1 MKVIIP
7 ESRLEEI
14 IFKYLDEKFKD
25 LEQLKGRFYPK
36 IFKLP
41 NEEFGIMGKEGKRLL
56 VNYKLTNKILSFI
69 PIKKIEILKIIGRYV
84 EDRYNLEVKKV
95 TESQDAHLVKKLEPI
110 NPEPENRL
118 EEIIFKYLDVKF
130 KDLEQIK
137 GSTTHDENVDI
148 YFKFPGEKLGMLA
161 WYKNRYGAKGY
172 LSILQKV
179 IGDIR
184 SFIPIERDKIRKIIG
199 KYVENRYNLAVQD
212 TTEQSYMYVY
222 LAV

>member
-7 ESRLEEI
+7 ESRLEQI
-14 IFKYLDEKFKD
+14 IFKYLDVNFKD
-25 LEQLKGRFYPK
+25 LEQIKGRIVPK

-56 VNYKLTNKILSFI
+56 VNFKLTNKILSFI
-69 PIKKIEILKIIGRYV
+69 PIKKTEILKIIGRYV

-95 TESQDAHLVKKLEPI
+95 TESHDAWLVKKLEPI

-118 EEIIFKYLDVKF
+118 EEMIFKYLDVRF
-130 KDLEQIK
+130 KDLEQVK
-137 GSTTHDENVDI
+137 GSTNFDEHVDV
-148 YFKFPGEKLGMLA
+148 FFRFPGEKEAILA

-172 LSILQKV
+172 LSIYKKV
-179 IGDIR
+179 IGNIR
-184 SFIPIERDKIRKIIG
+184 SFIPIERDEIRKIIG

-212 TTEQSYMYVY
+212 TTEGEY
-222 LAV
+222 L

>member
-137 GSTTHDENVDI
+137 GSTNFDEHVDV
-148 YFKFPGEKLGMLA
+148 FFRFPGEKLAMLA

-172 LSILQKV
+172 LKIYPKI
-179 IGDIR
+179 IGNIR
-184 SFIPIERDKIRKIIG
+184 SLIPIENIEFSKIIG

-212 TTEQSYMYVY
+212 TAVGEY
-222 LAV
+222 L

>member
-25 LEQLKGRFYPK
+25 LEQIKGRIVAK

-41 NEEFGIMGKEGKRLL
+41 SEKFGIMGLERKRLL
-56 VNYKLTNKILSFI
+56 VNYKLTNQILSFI
-69 PIKKIEILKIIGRYV
+69 PIKKTEIQKIIGRYV

-95 TESQDAHLVKKLEPI
+95 TESHDAWLVKKLEPI

-118 EEIIFKYLDVKF
+118 EEMIFKYLDVRF
-130 KDLEQIK
+130 KDLEQVK
-137 GSTTHDENVDI
+137 GSTNFDEHVDV
-148 YFKFPGEKLGMLA
+148 FFRFPGEKEAILA

-172 LSILQKV
+172 LSIYKKV
-179 IGDIR
+179 IGNIR
-184 SFIPIERDKIRKIIG
+184 SFIPIERDEIRKIIG

-212 TTEQSYMYVY
+212 TTEGVYM
-222 LAV
+222 

>member
-7 ESRLEEI
+7 ENRLEEI
-14 IFKYLDEKFKD
+14 IFKYLDVKFKY
-25 LEQLKGRFYPK
+25 LEQIKGRIVPK

-41 NEEFGIMGKEGKRLL
+41 NEEFGIMGKEGKRLW
-56 VNYKLTNKILSFI
+56 VNNKLTNKILSFI
-69 PIKKIEILKIIGRYV
+69 PIKKTEILKIIGRYV

-95 TESQDAHLVKKLEPI
+95 TESHDAWLVKKLEPI

-130 KDLEQIK
+130 KDLEQVK
-137 GSTTHDENVDI
+137 GRTNFHEHVDV
-148 YFKFPGEKLGMLA
+148 FFRFPGEKDAILA

-172 LSILQKV
+172 LSIYEKL

-184 SFIPIERDKIRKIIG
+184 SFIPIKRDEIRKIIG

-212 TTEQSYMYVY
+212 TTEGVYM
-222 LAV
+222 

>member
-7 ESRLEEI
+7 ENRLEEI
-14 IFKYLDEKFKD
+14 IFKYLDVNFKD
-25 LEQLKGRFYPK
+25 LEQIKGRIVPK

-56 VNYKLTNKILSFI
+56 VNYKFTNKILSFI
-69 PIKKIEILKIIGRYV
+69 PIKKTEILKIIGRYV

-95 TESQDAHLVKKLEPI
+95 TESHDAWLVKKLEPI

-130 KDLEQIK
+130 KDLEQVK
-137 GSTTHDENVDI
+137 GRTNFDEHVDV
-148 YFKFPGEKLGMLA
+148 FFRFPGEKDAILA
-161 WYKNRYGAKGY
+161 WYKNSYGAKGY
-172 LSILQKV
+172 LSIYEKV

-184 SFIPIERDKIRKIIG
+184 YFIPIERDKIRKIIG

-212 TTEQSYMYVY
+212 TTEGVYM
-222 LAV
+222 

>member
-7 ESRLEEI
+7 ENRLEEI
-14 IFKYLDEKFKD
+14 IFKYLDVKFKY
-25 LEQLKGRFYPK
+25 LEQIKGRIVPK

-41 NEEFGIMGKEGKRLL
+41 NEEFGIMGKEGKRLW
-56 VNYKLTNKILSFI
+56 VNNKLTNKILSFI
-69 PIKKIEILKIIGRYV
+69 PIKKTEILKIIGRYV

-95 TESQDAHLVKKLEPI
+95 TESHDAWLVKKLEPI

-130 KDLEQIK
+130 KDLEQVK
-137 GSTTHDENVDI
+137 GRTNFDEHVDV
-148 YFKFPGEKLGMLA
+148 FFRFPGEKNAILA

-172 LSILQKV
+172 LSIYKKV

-212 TTEQSYMYVY
+212 TTEGEYM
-222 LAV
+222 

>member
-25 LEQLKGRFYPK
+25 LEQIKGRIVPK

-56 VNYKLTNKILSFI
+56 VNFKLTNKILSFI
-69 PIKKIEILKIIGRYV
+69 PIKKTEILKIIGRYV

-95 TESQDAHLVKKLEPI
+95 TESHDAWLVKKLEPI

-118 EEIIFKYLDVKF
+118 EEMIFKYLDVRF
-130 KDLEQIK
+130 KDLEQVK
-137 GSTTHDENVDI
+137 GSTNFDEHVDV
-148 YFKFPGEKLGMLA
+148 FFRFPGEKEAILA

-172 LSILQKV
+172 LSIYKKV
-179 IGDIR
+179 IGNIR
-184 SFIPIERDKIRKIIG
+184 SFIPIERDEIRKIIG

-212 TTEQSYMYVY
+212 TTEGVYM
-222 LAV
+222 

>member
-1 MKVIIP
+1 
-7 ESRLEEI
+7 
-14 IFKYLDEKFKD
+14 LDEKFKD
-25 LEQLKGRFYPK
+25 LEQLKGRFYPI

-69 PIKKIEILKIIGRYV
+69 PIKKTEILKIIGRYV

-95 TESQDAHLVKKLEPI
+95 TESHDTVLVKKLEPI

-137 GSTTHDENVDI
+137 GSTNFDEHVDV
-148 YFKFPGEKLGMLA
+148 FFRFPGEKLAMLA
-161 WYKNRYGAKGY
+161 WYKNRYGVKGY
-172 LSILQKV
+172 LKIYPKI
-179 IGDIR
+179 IGNIR
-184 SFIPIERDKIRKIIG
+184 SLIPIENIEFSKIIG
-199 KYVENRYNLAVQD
+199 KYVENRYNLVVQD
-212 TTEQSYMYVY
+212 TAVGEY
-222 LAV
+222 L

>member
-7 ESRLEEI
+7 ENRLEEI
-14 IFKYLDEKFKD
+14 IFKYLDVKFKY
-25 LEQLKGRFYPK
+25 LEQIKGRIVPK

-41 NEEFGIMGKEGKRLL
+41 NEEFGIMGKEGKRLW
-56 VNYKLTNKILSFI
+56 VNNKLTNKILSFI
-69 PIKKIEILKIIGRYV
+69 PIKKTEILKIIGRYV

-95 TESQDAHLVKKLEPI
+95 TESHDDWLVKKLEPI

-130 KDLEQIK
+130 KDLEQVK
-137 GSTTHDENVDI
+137 GRTNFDEHVDV
-148 YFKFPGEKLGMLA
+148 FFRFPGEKDAILA

-172 LSILQKV
+172 LSIYKKV

-212 TTEQSYMYVY
+212 TTEGEYM
-222 LAV
+222 

>member
-7 ESRLEEI
+7 ENRLEEI
-14 IFKYLDEKFKD
+14 IFKYLDVKFKY
-25 LEQLKGRFYPK
+25 LEQIKGRIVPK
-36 IFKLP
+36 IFKLQ
-41 NEEFGIMGKEGKRLL
+41 NEEFGIIGKEGKRLW
-56 VNYKLTNKILSFI
+56 VNNKLTNKILSFI
-69 PIKKIEILKIIGRYV
+69 PIKKTEILKIIGRYV

-95 TESQDAHLVKKLEPI
+95 TESHDAWLVKKLEPI

-130 KDLEQIK
+130 KDLEQVK
-137 GSTTHDENVDI
+137 GRTNFDEHVDV
-148 YFKFPGEKLGMLA
+148 FFRFPGEKDAILA

-172 LSILQKV
+172 LSIYKKV

-184 SFIPIERDKIRKIIG
+184 SFIPIERDEIRKIIG

-212 TTEQSYMYVY
+212 TTEGEYM
-222 LAV
+222 

>member
-69 PIKKIEILKIIGRYV
+69 PIKKTEILKIIGRYV
-84 EDRYNLEVKKV
+84 EDRYNLEVKNV
-95 TESQDAHLVKKLEPI
+95 TESHDTWLEKKLEPI

-137 GSTTHDENVDI
+137 GSTNFDEHVDV
-148 YFKFPGEKLGMLA
+148 FFRFPGEKLAMLA

-172 LSILQKV
+172 LKIYPKI
-179 IGDIR
+179 IGNIR
-184 SFIPIERDKIRKIIG
+184 SLIPIENIEFSKIIG

-212 TTEQSYMYVY
+212 TAVGEY
-222 LAV
+222 L

>member
-69 PIKKIEILKIIGRYV
+69 PIKKTEILKIIGRYV

-95 TESQDAHLVKKLEPI
+95 TESHDTVLVKKLEPI

-118 EEIIFKYLDVKF
+118 EEILFKYLDVKF

-137 GSTTHDENVDI
+137 GSTTHDEHVDI
-148 YFKFPGEKLGMLA
+148 FFRFPGEKLAMLA

-172 LSILQKV
+172 LKIYPKI
-179 IGDIR
+179 IGNIR
-184 SFIPIERDKIRKIIG
+184 SLIPIENIEFSKIIG

-212 TTEQSYMYVY
+212 TAVGEY
-222 LAV
+222 L

>member
-25 LEQLKGRFYPK
+25 LEQIKGRIVAK

-41 NEEFGIMGKEGKRLL
+41 SEKFGIMGLERKRLL
-56 VNYKLTNKILSFI
+56 VNYKLTNQILSFI
-69 PIKKIEILKIIGRYV
+69 PIKKTEIQKIIGRYV

>member
-25 LEQLKGRFYPK
+25 LEQIKGRIVAK

-41 NEEFGIMGKEGKRLL
+41 SEKFGIMGLERKRLL
-56 VNYKLTNKILSFI
+56 VNYKLTNQILSFI
-69 PIKKIEILKIIGRYV
+69 PIKKTEIQKIIGRYV

-95 TESQDAHLVKKLEPI
+95 TESHDTVLVKKLEPI

-118 EEIIFKYLDVKF
+118 EEILFKYLDKKF

-137 GSTTHDENVDI
+137 GSTTHDEHVDI
-148 YFKFPGEKLGMLA
+148 FFRFPGEKLAMLA

-172 LSILQKV
+172 LKIYPKI
-179 IGDIR
+179 IGNIR
-184 SFIPIERDKIRKIIG
+184 SLIPIENIEFSKIIG

-212 TTEQSYMYVY
+212 TAVGEY
-222 LAV
+222 L

>member
-69 PIKKIEILKIIGRYV
+69 PIKKTEILKIIGRYV

-95 TESQDAHLVKKLEPI
+95 TESHDTVLVKKLEPI

-118 EEIIFKYLDVKF
+118 EEILFKYLDVKF

-137 GSTTHDENVDI
+137 GSTTHDEHVDI
-148 YFKFPGEKLGMLA
+148 FFRFPGEKLAMLA
-161 WYKNRYGAKGY
+161 WYKNRYGVKGY
-172 LSILQKV
+172 LKIYPKI
-179 IGDIR
+179 IGNIR
-184 SFIPIERDKIRKIIG
+184 SLIPIENIEFSKIIG
-199 KYVENRYNLAVQD
+199 KYVENRYNLVVQD
-212 TTEQSYMYVY
+212 TAVGEY
-222 LAV
+222 L

>member
-25 LEQLKGRFYPK
+25 LEQLKGRYYPK

-137 GSTTHDENVDI
+137 GSTNFDEHVDV
-148 YFKFPGEKLGMLA
+148 FFRFPGEKLAMLA

-172 LSILQKV
+172 LKIYPKI
-179 IGDIR
+179 IGNIR
-184 SFIPIERDKIRKIIG
+184 SLIPIENIEFSKIIG

-212 TTEQSYMYVY
+212 TAVGEY
-222 LAV
+222 L

>member
-69 PIKKIEILKIIGRYV
+69 PIKKTEILKIIGRYV

-95 TESQDAHLVKKLEPI
+95 TESHDTVLVKKLEPI

-118 EEIIFKYLDVKF
+118 EEILFKYLDVKF

-137 GSTTHDENVDI
+137 GSTTHDEHVDI
-148 YFKFPGEKLGMLA
+148 FFRFPGEKLAMLA
-161 WYKNRYGAKGY
+161 WYKNRYGVKGY
-172 LSILQKV
+172 LKIYPKI
-179 IGDIR
+179 IGNIR
-184 SFIPIERDKIRKIIG
+184 SLIPIENIEFSKIIG

-212 TTEQSYMYVY
+212 TAVGEY
-222 LAV
+222 L

>member
-25 LEQLKGRFYPK
+25 LEQIKGRIVAK

-41 NEEFGIMGKEGKRLL
+41 SEKFGIMGLERKRLL
-56 VNYKLTNKILSFI
+56 VNYKLTNQILSFI
-69 PIKKIEILKIIGRYV
+69 PIKKTEIQKIIGRYV
-84 EDRYNLEVKKV
+84 EDRYNLEVKNV
-95 TESQDAHLVKKLEPI
+95 TESHDTWLEKKLEPI

-137 GSTTHDENVDI
+137 GSTNFDEHVDV
-148 YFKFPGEKLGMLA
+148 FFRFPGEKLAMLA

-172 LSILQKV
+172 LKIEPKI
-179 IGDIR
+179 IGNIR
-184 SFIPIERDKIRKIIG
+184 SLIPIENIEFSKIIG

-212 TTEQSYMYVY
+212 TTVGEY
-222 LAV
+222 L

>member
-69 PIKKIEILKIIGRYV
+69 PIKKTEILKIIGRYV
-84 EDRYNLEVKKV
+84 EDRYNLEVKNV
-95 TESQDAHLVKKLEPI
+95 TESHDTWLEKKLEPI

-118 EEIIFKYLDVKF
+118 EEILFKYLDVKF

-137 GSTTHDENVDI
+137 GSTTHDEHVDI
-148 YFKFPGEKLGMLA
+148 FFRFPGEKLAMLA

-172 LSILQKV
+172 LKIYPKI
-179 IGDIR
+179 IGNIR
-184 SFIPIERDKIRKIIG
+184 SLIPIENIEFSKIIG

-212 TTEQSYMYVY
+212 TAVGEY
-222 LAV
+222 L

>member
-7 ESRLEEI
+7 ESRLEQL
-14 IFKYLDEKFKD
+14 IFKYLDVNFKD

-69 PIKKIEILKIIGRYV
+69 PIKKTEILKIIGRYV

-95 TESQDAHLVKKLEPI
+95 TESHDTVLVKKLEPI

-118 EEIIFKYLDVKF
+118 EEILFKYLDVKF

-137 GSTTHDENVDI
+137 GSTTHDEHVDI
-148 YFKFPGEKLGMLA
+148 FFRFPGEKLAMLA
-161 WYKNRYGAKGY
+161 WYKNRYGVKGY
-172 LSILQKV
+172 LKIYPKI
-179 IGDIR
+179 IGNIR
-184 SFIPIERDKIRKIIG
+184 SLIPIENIEFSKIIG
-199 KYVENRYNLAVQD
+199 KYVENRYNLVVQD
-212 TTEQSYMYVY
+212 TAVGEY
-222 LAV
+222 L

>member
-25 LEQLKGRFYPK
+25 LEQLKGRYYPK

-69 PIKKIEILKIIGRYV
+69 PIKKTEILKIIGRYV
-84 EDRYNLEVKKV
+84 EDRYNLEVKNV
-95 TESQDAHLVKKLEPI
+95 TESHDTWLEKKLEPI

-137 GSTTHDENVDI
+137 GSTNFDEHVDV
-148 YFKFPGEKLGMLA
+148 FFRFPGEKLAMLA

-172 LSILQKV
+172 LKIEPKI
-179 IGDIR
+179 IGNIR
-184 SFIPIERDKIRKIIG
+184 SLIPIENIEFSKIIG

-212 TTEQSYMYVY
+212 TAVGEY
-222 LAV
+222 L

>member
-69 PIKKIEILKIIGRYV
+69 PIKKTEILKIIGRYV

-95 TESQDAHLVKKLEPI
+95 TESQDTHLVKKLEPI

-137 GSTTHDENVDI
+137 GSTNFDEHVDV
-148 YFKFPGEKLGMLA
+148 FFRFPGEKLAMLA

-172 LSILQKV
+172 LKIYPKI
-179 IGDIR
+179 IGNIR
-184 SFIPIERDKIRKIIG
+184 SLIPIENIEFSKIIG
-199 KYVENRYNLAVQD
+199 KYVENRYNLVVQD
-212 TTEQSYMYVY
+212 TAVGEY
-222 LAV
+222 L

>member
-7 ESRLEEI
+7 ESRLEQI
-14 IFKYLDEKFKD
+14 IFKYLDVNFKD
-25 LEQLKGRFYPK
+25 LEQIKGRIVPK

-69 PIKKIEILKIIGRYV
+69 PIKKTEILKIIGRYV
-84 EDRYNLEVKKV
+84 EDRYNLEVKNV
-95 TESQDAHLVKKLEPI
+95 TESHDTWLEKKLEPI

-118 EEIIFKYLDVKF
+118 EEILFKYLDVKF

-137 GSTTHDENVDI
+137 GSTTHDEHVDI
-148 YFKFPGEKLGMLA
+148 FFRFPGEKLAMLA

-172 LSILQKV
+172 LKIYPKI
-179 IGDIR
+179 IGNIR
-184 SFIPIERDKIRKIIG
+184 SLIPIENIEFSKIIG
-199 KYVENRYNLAVQD
+199 KYVENRYNLAVQG
-212 TTEQSYMYVY
+212 TAVGEY
-222 LAV
+222 L

>member
-69 PIKKIEILKIIGRYV
+69 PIKKTEILKIIGRYV

-95 TESQDAHLVKKLEPI
+95 TESHDTVLVKKLEPI

-118 EEIIFKYLDVKF
+118 EEILFKYLDKKF

-137 GSTTHDENVDI
+137 GSTTHDEHVDI
-148 YFKFPGEKLGMLA
+148 FFRFPGEKLAMLA

-172 LSILQKV
+172 LKIYPKI
-179 IGDIR
+179 IGNIR
-184 SFIPIERDKIRKIIG
+184 SLIPIENIEFSKIIG

-212 TTEQSYMYVY
+212 TAVGEY
-222 LAV
+222 L

>member
-84 EDRYNLEVKKV
+84 EDRYNLEVKNV
-95 TESQDAHLVKKLEPI
+95 TESHDTWLEKKLEPI

-137 GSTTHDENVDI
+137 GSTNFDEHVDV
-148 YFKFPGEKLGMLA
+148 FFRFPGEKLAMLA

-172 LSILQKV
+172 LKIYPKI
-179 IGDIR
+179 IGNIR
-184 SFIPIERDKIRKIIG
+184 SLIPIENIEFSKIIG

-212 TTEQSYMYVY
+212 TAVGEY
-222 LAV
+222 L

>member
-7 ESRLEEI
+7 ESRLEQI
-14 IFKYLDEKFKD
+14 IFKYLDVNFKD
-25 LEQLKGRFYPK
+25 LEQIKGRIVPK

-56 VNYKLTNKILSFI
+56 VNFKLTNKILSFI

-84 EDRYNLEVKKV
+84 EDRYNLEVKNV
-95 TESQDAHLVKKLEPI
+95 TESHDTWLEKKLEPI

-137 GSTTHDENVDI
+137 GSTNFDEHVDV
-148 YFKFPGEKLGMLA
+148 FFRFPGEKLAMLA

-172 LSILQKV
+172 LKIEPKI
-179 IGDIR
+179 IGNIR
-184 SFIPIERDKIRKIIG
+184 SLIPIENIEFSKIIG

-212 TTEQSYMYVY
+212 TAVGEY
-222 LAV
+222 L

>member
-7 ESRLEEI
+7 ENRLEQI
-14 IFKYLDEKFKD
+14 LFKYLDVKLKD

-56 VNYKLTNKILSFI
+56 VNYKFTNKILSFI
-69 PIKKIEILKIIGRYV
+69 PIKKTEILKIIGRYV

-95 TESQDAHLVKKLEPI
+95 TESHDAWLVKKLEPI

-118 EEIIFKYLDVKF
+118 EEIIFKYLDVRF
-130 KDLEQIK
+130 KDLEQVK
-137 GSTTHDENVDI
+137 GSTNFDENVDV
-148 YFKFPGEKLGMLA
+148 FFRFPGEKNSILA

-172 LSILQKV
+172 LSIYEKV
-179 IGDIR
+179 IGDIG
-184 SFIPIERDKIRKIIG
+184 SFIPIKRDKIRKIIG

-212 TTEQSYMYVY
+212 TTEGVYM
-222 LAV
+222 

>member
-25 LEQLKGRFYPK
+25 LEQIKGRIVAK

-41 NEEFGIMGKEGKRLL
+41 SEKFGIMGLERKRLL
-56 VNYKLTNKILSFI
+56 VNTKLTNKILSFI

-95 TESQDAHLVKKLEPI
+95 TESHDTVLVKKLEPI

-137 GSTTHDENVDI
+137 GSTNFDEHVDV
-148 YFKFPGEKLGMLA
+148 FFRFPGEKLAMLA

-172 LSILQKV
+172 LKIEPKI
-179 IGDIR
+179 IGNIR
-184 SFIPIERDKIRKIIG
+184 SLIPIENIEFSKIIG

-212 TTEQSYMYVY
+212 TAVGEY
-222 LAV
+222 L

>member
-25 LEQLKGRFYPK
+25 LEQIKGRIVPK

-56 VNYKLTNKILSFI
+56 VNFKLTNKILSFI
-69 PIKKIEILKIIGRYV
+69 PIKKTEILKIIGRYV

-95 TESQDAHLVKKLEPI
+95 TESHDAWLVKKLEPI

-118 EEIIFKYLDVKF
+118 EEMIFKYLDVRF
-130 KDLEQIK
+130 KDLEQVK
-137 GSTTHDENVDI
+137 GSTNFDEHVDV
-148 YFKFPGEKLGMLA
+148 FFRFPGEKEAILA

-172 LSILQKV
+172 LSIYKKV
-179 IGDIR
+179 IGNIR
-184 SFIPIERDKIRKIIG
+184 SFIPIERDEIRKIIG

-212 TTEQSYMYVY
+212 TPEGEYM
-222 LAV
+222 

>member
-7 ESRLEEI
+7 ENRLEQI
-14 IFKYLDEKFKD
+14 LFKYLDVKLKD

-56 VNYKLTNKILSFI
+56 VNYKFTNKILSFI
-69 PIKKIEILKIIGRYV
+69 PIKKTEILKIIGRYV

-95 TESQDAHLVKKLEPI
+95 TESHDTHLVKKLEPI

-130 KDLEQIK
+130 KDLEQVK
-137 GSTTHDENVDI
+137 GSTNFDEYVDV
-148 YFKFPGEKLGMLA
+148 FFRFPGEKDAILV
-161 WYKNRYGAKGY
+161 WHKNRYGAKGY
-172 LSILQKV
+172 LSIYKKV
-179 IGDIR
+179 IGNIR
-184 SFIPIERDKIRKIIG
+184 SFIPIERDEIRKIIG

-212 TTEQSYMYVY
+212 TTEGVYM
-222 LAV
+222 

>member
-7 ESRLEEI
+7 ENRLEQI
-14 IFKYLDEKFKD
+14 LFKYLDVKLKD

-56 VNYKLTNKILSFI
+56 VNYKFTNKILSFI
-69 PIKKIEILKIIGRYV
+69 PIKKTEILKIIGRYV
-84 EDRYNLEVKKV
+84 EDRYNLKVKKV
-95 TESQDAHLVKKLEPI
+95 TESHDAWLVKKLEPI

-130 KDLEQIK
+130 KDLEQVK
-137 GSTTHDENVDI
+137 GRTNFDEHVDV
-148 YFKFPGEKLGMLA
+148 FFRFPGEKDAILA

-172 LSILQKV
+172 LSIYKKV

-184 SFIPIERDKIRKIIG
+184 SFIPIERDEIRKIIG

-212 TTEQSYMYVY
+212 TTEGEYM
-222 LAV
+222 

>member
-25 LEQLKGRFYPK
+25 LEQIKGRIVAK

-41 NEEFGIMGKEGKRLL
+41 SEKFGIMGLERKRLL
-56 VNYKLTNKILSFI
+56 VNYKLTNQILSFI
-69 PIKKIEILKIIGRYV
+69 PIKKTEIQKIIGRYV
-84 EDRYNLEVKKV
+84 EDRYNLEVKNV
-95 TESQDAHLVKKLEPI
+95 TESHDTWLEKKLEPI

-137 GSTTHDENVDI
+137 GSTNFDEHVDV
-148 YFKFPGEKLGMLA
+148 FFRFPGEKEAILA

-172 LSILQKV
+172 LSIYKKV
-179 IGDIR
+179 IGNIR
-184 SFIPIERDKIRKIIG
+184 SFIPIERDEIRKIIG

-212 TTEQSYMYVY
+212 TAVGEY
-222 LAV
+222 L

>member
-69 PIKKIEILKIIGRYV
+69 PIKKTEILKIIGRYV

-137 GSTTHDENVDI
+137 GSTNFDEHVDV
-148 YFKFPGEKLGMLA
+148 FFRFPGEKLAMLA

-172 LSILQKV
+172 LKIYPKI
-179 IGDIR
+179 IGNIR
-184 SFIPIERDKIRKIIG
+184 SLIPIENIEFSKIIG

-212 TTEQSYMYVY
+212 TAVGEY
-222 LAV
+222 L

>member
-7 ESRLEEI
+7 KSRLEQL
-14 IFKYLDEKFKD
+14 IFKYLDVKLKD
-25 LEQLKGRFYPK
+25 LEQIKGRIVPK

-69 PIKKIEILKIIGRYV
+69 PIKKTEILKIIGRYV

-95 TESQDAHLVKKLEPI
+95 TESHDAWLVKKLEPI

-130 KDLEQIK
+130 KDLEQVK
-137 GSTTHDENVDI
+137 GSTNFDEYVDV
-148 YFKFPGEKLGMLA
+148 FFRFPGEKDAILV
-161 WYKNRYGAKGY
+161 WHKNRYGAKGY
-172 LSILQKV
+172 LSIYKKV
-179 IGDIR
+179 IGNIR
-184 SFIPIERDKIRKIIG
+184 SFIPIERDEIRKIIG

-212 TTEQSYMYVY
+212 TTEGEYM
-222 LAV
+222 